1 MPLSPRLL
9 DEIVEL
15 PYPAMAYRLS
25 QRIHAQFPTSAVLE
39 TEDDDFKLPQFAEAG
54 GCAVTLN
61 PQVFGHS
68 EADWRGQ
75 QVRMTPITAALEV
88 EWRGHRLQV
97 VQVGYDEYASIRSVI
112 IADSPSVAEQ
122 FFAAVCRFNGNFG
135 QSILVMSSDGFTR
148 DDDLLENLRT
158 ANWDSLDWL
167 PDLQTELERHCVE
180 FFSARD
186 VYATHQLPWKRGV
199 LLHGPP
205 GNGKTHAI
213 KALINRLKVPVVYV
227 RTFQK
232 RRSLESDNIQKAF
245 ERARELAP
253 CLLVLEDMDSL
264 VGGDTMSFF
273 LNEMDGFRS
282 NDGLLTIATTNHL
295 DRIDPAL
302 TQRPSRFDRKVM
314 VDSPSPASRHQFLE
328 QNLGI
333 TDPELVDLTDGFSIA
348 FLAEL
353 SLGVRMDQVRS
364 GETGPAAPDRVRQI
378 VTDLRQQ
385 ISQTEAPAEAG
396 DDDDDA

>member
-1 MPLSPRLL
+1 
-9 DEIVEL
+9 
-15 PYPAMAYRLS
+15 MAYRLS
-25 QRIHAQFPTSAVLE
+25 ERIHSQFPNSAVLE

-61 PQVFGHS
+61 PQIFGHS
-68 EADWRGQ
+68 EADWRGN
-75 QVRMTPITAALEV
+75 QVRLTPATAALDV
-88 EWRGHRLQV
+88 EWRGQKLMV
-97 VQVGYDEYASIRSVI
+97 VQVMYDEYAALRSVI
-112 IADSPSVAEQ
+112 VADSPSIAEQ
-122 FFAAVCRFNGNFG
+122 FFATVCRFNGNFG

-148 DDDLLENLRT
+148 DDDLLENLRSAT
-158 ANWDSLDWL
+158 WESLNWL
-167 PDLQTELERHCVE
+167 PDLQAELQRNCME

-213 KALINRLKVPVVYV
+213 KALINRLQMPVVYV

-232 RRSLESDNIQKAF
+232 RRSLESDNIQSAF
-245 ERARELAP
+245 RRARELAP
-253 CLLVLEDMDSL
+253 CLLVLEDLDSL
-264 VGGDTMSFF
+264 VAPDTMSFF

-282 NDGLLTIATTNHL
+282 NNGILTIATTNHL
-295 DRIDPAL
+295 EQIDPAL
-302 TQRPSRFDRKVM
+302 TQRPSRFDRKVL
-314 VDSPSPASRHQFLE
+314 VDNPSPASRLNFLN

-353 SLGVRMDQVRS
+353 SLGVRMDQLRN
-364 GETGPAAPDRVRQI
+364 GQTCPASPELVRQI
-378 VTDLRQQ
+378 VTDLRLQ
-385 ISQTEAPAEAG
+385 ISQSEAPGAPAEG
-396 DDDDDA
+396 DDDA

>member
-1 MPLSPRLL
+1 MPISPRLL

-25 QRIHAQFPTSAVLE
+25 ERIHSQFPTSAVLE
-39 TEDDDFKLPQFAEAG
+39 TEDDDFKLTQFAEAG
-54 GCAVTLN
+54 GCAVTLCRHI
-61 PQVFGHS
+61 FGHS
-68 EADWRGQ
+68 EANWRGN
-75 QVRMTPITAALEV
+75 QVRFTPATAALDV
-88 EWRGHRLQV
+88 EWRGHRLLV
-97 VQVGYDEYASIRSVI
+97 VQVMYDEYAALRSVI
-112 IADSPSVAEQ
+112 VADSPSIAEQ
-122 FFAAVCRFNGNFG
+122 FFTAVCRFNGNFG

-148 DDDLLENLRT
+148 DDDLLENLRSAT
-158 ANWDSLDWL
+158 WESLNWL
-167 PDLQTELERHCVE
+167 PELQADLQRQCVE
-180 FFSARD
+180 FFSARE
-186 VYATHQLPWKRGV
+186 VYAAHQAPWKRGV

-213 KALINRLKVPVVYV
+213 KALINRLNVPVVYV

-245 ERARELAP
+245 ARARELAP
-253 CLLVLEDMDSL
+253 CLLVLEDLDSL

-282 NDGLLTIATTNHL
+282 NQGLLTIATTNHL
-295 DRIDPAL
+295 EDIDPAL
-302 TQRPSRFDRKVM
+302 TQRPSRFDRKILVEN
-314 VDSPSPASRHQFLE
+314 PSPASRLMFLE

-333 TDPELVDLTDGFSIA
+333 ADPAVVDATDGFSIA

-353 SLGVRMDQVRS
+353 SLSVRMDQLLS
-364 GETGPAAPDRVRQI
+364 GETGPLSADRIWAI

-385 ISQTEAPAEAG
+385 ISQTEAPAKTE
-396 DDDDDA
+396 DADA